1 MRVSPFCSAI
11 GFANNNE
18 ALNPGTTATLCAIFA
33 KSSGNWRNVIRKAF
47 FDNALVKD
55 SSNPAQSAQLEQ
67 ARIQHIKQFLPGV
80 SATNVVRFGTFD
92 PNSTYHLLCSP
103 VKKLPLTM
111 L

>member
-1 MRVSPFCSAI
+1 MNSKD
-11 GFANNNE
+11 
-18 ALNPGTTATLCAIFA
+18 NPNIKPQLCAIFA

-47 FDNALVKD
+47 FADNLVDASGDPAL
-55 SSNPAQSAQLEQ
+55 SAQLEQ